1 MKKLKELLGNIGFI
15 IYLLLSLT
23 ISALPVFTIGFSWW
37 VSLILLFLMTI
48 IPFVSVPLWIW
59 ACICVFNGTHHL
71 NTLGLV
77 LFWIVFVLFVLKIA
91 LDFIDI
97 FGDILRSI
105 FWTRKAIAVTVS
117 IAAVCVV
124 TIITLVF
131 SFVGS
136 EKTVSGKLF
145 LTNRYDEVYTSV
157 ARFQATATKD
167 NLFPWTNY
175 QIEQLETYNGII
187 EFDEPVE
194 VNISDTDQKYK
205 FDISN
210 DYSGFYIQRY
220 FYFRIYRET
229 DVSKS
234 VYAINDSNRGYCT
247 SISSNVF
254 HRSSCYYVDQISYQN
269 KRYIDTA
276 AECYLYGKRPCEHC
290 LKKFYEGYADY
301 DDLIE
306 IVYS

>member
-37 VSLILLFLMTI
+37 VSFILLFLMAI

>member
-124 TIITLVF
+124 TITTLVF

-194 VNISDTDQKYK
+194 VNISDADQKYK